1 MINAW
6 LMLRVAA
13 ERQRDLIAQAY
24 RTCWATASRRWL
36 PTRMYVRPATARACV
51 GSC

>member
-1 MINAW
+1 MMNPW

-13 ERQRDLIAQAY
+13 ERQRDLLAEAC
-24 RTCWATASRRWL
+24 RTCCATLSRRWL
-36 PTRMYVRPATARACV
+36 LARIPRRAGTAHACV